1 MQCAVDPWL
10 ATLCPNLP
18 SLVAQGRGSNADL
31 ASFPSVGFNG
41 GVMAGMGE
49 RIFTEQA
56 IDGPSLEGEPTTLK
70 AGMGRICNALKFLN
84 FQTPFKFKVIQIQ
97 MK

>member
-1 MQCAVDPWL
+1 
-10 ATLCPNLP
+10 
-18 SLVAQGRGSNADL
+18 
-31 ASFPSVGFNG
+31 
-41 GVMAGMGE
+41 MAGTGE

-56 IDGPSLEGEPTTLK
+56 IDGPSLEGEPATLK